1 MPERKHLKRLGCI
14 YQSHPRYFVTT
25 CTHNR
30 RNILVHQD
38 IHEILRTHGLRA
50 EETGYVGD
58 MVHDI
63 ETARHGGVTSVGV
76 LSGYDPVGRLSAAEP
91 KLLLACVKSLHAMLK
106 HAADRPSEP
115 SREGETDERIEI
127 RRLEVSARVGVP
139 EEERAEPQRL
149 LVSLELIPEAP
160 FGDLHDEISRTVDYY
175 QVARRV
181 RTLVAER
188 PRKLIETLA
197 SERGESAI
205 DLNLGARLAGAPRQI
220 SRAQA
225 GGSVDHFAPDLDRL
239 LGGRT
244 STQRGLG
251 GDEVAEEVRIG
262 GFPCHFVGFRERME
276 LHALGLERRDGA
288 IGGADDLVAVAHC
301 GLEADLL
308 DDLAL
313 RVGQPFP
320 NRPRDPDGDAYPR
333 STY

>member
-1 MPERKHLKRLGCI
+1 MFRSLILDWSGTLVDDMAPTLDATNVVLERFGKAAMSQEEFRARFRLPYSEFYDEVLPGVPLEVLEGHFREAFSGSDHAVKPLEGTREFLEWCAHNAVRLFVLTSMDATEFGQQLRAFGFEDYFEHTYAGVLDKRL
-14 YQSHPRYFVTT
+14 V
-25 CTHNR
+25 
-30 RNILVHQD
+30 

-197 SERGESAI
+197 SEIAEAI
-205 DLNLGARLAGAPRQI
+205 LDGFATRQVTVTI
-220 SRAQA
+220 EK
-225 GGSVDHFAPDLDRL
+225 FILPD
-239 LGGRT
+239 T
-244 STQRGLG
+244 
-251 GDEVAEEVRIG
+251 E
-262 GFPCHFVGFRERME
+262 C
-276 LHALGLERRDGA
+276 
-288 IGGADDLVAVAHC
+288 VAV
-301 GLEADLL
+301 
-308 DDLAL
+308 
-313 RVGQPFP
+313 RTT
-320 NRPRDPDGDAYPR
+320 RRR
-333 STY
+333 